1 MTDRQSAAPDRL
13 HSLPRYRQPLPRESV
28 TRHIVVMQ
36 SAAACAPFVGELE
49 QPLVLNGENADFSQR
64 LHQVLA
70 SATVGSHLYI
80 MGDEAFIWRIHGEAR
95 CAGLE
100 DDEIDITRTIA
111 GARLVYCVHC
121 GLTQA
126 TGPAPLLACIACDV
140 ALEVREHFSRRLGAY
155 LGVCTNP
162 DQPYAAGRS

>member
-1 MTDRQSAAPDRL
+1 MTDRHSAASDRL

-36 SAAACAPFVGELE
+36 SAAVCTPFFGELE
-49 QPLVLNGENADFSQR
+49 QPLVLNGESADFARR
-64 LHQVLA
+64 LHQVLV

-100 DDEIDITRTIA
+100 NDEIDITRTIT
-111 GARLVYCVHC
+111 GPRLVYCVHC

-126 TGPAPLLACIACDV
+126 AGPEPLLTCIGCAV
-140 ALEVREHFSRRLGAY
+140 ELEVREHFSRRLGAY

-162 DQPYAAGRS
+162 DQPYTGARS

>member
-1 MTDRQSAAPDRL
+1 
-13 HSLPRYRQPLPRESV
+13 
-28 TRHIVVMQ
+28 MQ
-36 SAAACAPFVGELE
+36 SAAACSPVVGELE
-49 QPLVLNGENADFSQR
+49 QPLVLNGESADFSRR
-64 LHQVLA
+64 LHQVLV

-95 CAGLE
+95 SAGLE
-100 DDEIDITRTIA
+100 NDEIDITRTIA

-126 TGPAPLLACIACDV
+126 AGPEALLTCIGCDV
-140 ALEVREHFSRRLGAY
+140 GLEVREHFSRRLGAY

-162 DQPYAAGRS
+162 DQPYAGVRS

>member
-1 MTDRQSAAPDRL
+1 
-13 HSLPRYRQPLPRESV
+13 
-28 TRHIVVMQ
+28 MQ
-36 SAAACAPFVGELE
+36 SPAACSPFVRELV
-49 QPLVLNGENADFSQR
+49 QPLVLNGESADFARR
-64 LHQVLA
+64 LHQVLV

-100 DDEIDITRTIA
+100 NDEIDITRTIT
-111 GARLVYCVHC
+111 GPRLVYCVHC

-126 TGPAPLLACIACDV
+126 AGPEPLLTCIGCAV
-140 ALEVREHFSRRLGAY
+140 ELEVREHFSRRLGAY

-162 DQPYAAGRS
+162 DQPYAGARS

>member
-1 MTDRQSAAPDRL
+1 MTDKHSAAPDRL

-36 SAAACAPFVGELE
+36 SAAVCSPFIGILE
-49 QPLVLNGENADFSQR
+49 QSLVLNGESVDFSRR
-64 LHQVLA
+64 LHQVLV

-95 CAGLE
+95 SAGLE
-100 DDEIDITRTIA
+100 NDEIDLTRTVA
-111 GARLVYCVHC
+111 GPRLVYCVHC
-121 GLTQA
+121 GQTQA
-126 TGPAPLLACIACDV
+126 AGPAPLLTCIGCTV
-140 ALEVREHFSRRLGAY
+140 GLEVREHFSRRLGAY

-162 DQPYAAGRS
+162 DQPYEGVRS